1 MAKNMFIN
9 TTGLEIEKSVP
20 ALTGIDFS
28 GFKPMGLDVNI
39 GAVIS
44 DLAAKSKELKE
55 KNNYLKLQSE
65 LDKIDDAYKQE
76 YLTDPNIYS
85 TEEGRTS
92 LLKGYNSIVE
102 KKKALLS
109 AAKNGLN
116 ADQYTKISDYFK
128 QQTSSTMFKM
138 QHDINVGYIKE
149 VTDDTLLQA
158 NTVLESLTTIDDEAL
173 RNQKVG
179 DVLESFGGLRK
190 LGIDPTEMQLKF
202 AVNAQKKLTDYEIN
216 TKIINNYTNPDF
228 FLRDKNGNPI
238 LDSNGNHI
246 MDNAKK
252 NTAILALDKTFL
264 SDKAIND
271 AAKELTK
278 YIKVD
283 FNTARAYIKNNR
295 EGDWL
300 KVKAEAQ
307 KKIAYQQ
314 AIEHADIIKQEQAI
328 KNAGYDQQQK
338 VIDKKYSNWQDL
350 YGTATGS
357 IQGKDMYYDPVAVE
371 TLTGGRFNNLK
382 DMRKAGYRAKTIDEG
397 VENNV
402 KSLIANGDYEGLE
415 YTVSTL
421 FDGNAEVDMNTAAD
435 LQYVTGIPANM
446 FLAMSGK
453 YWSATTPPKQIVDM
467 IAISKRPDN
476 VSTTDLAR
484 DVANPFGN
492 FASGYEKANL
502 VAKLSVE
509 MVSQDP
515 EVAGIVKGDVNT
527 NFTTQVNKLI
537 NNYNSND
544 KVKAIVD
551 RARQMVDSNWV
562 KDNRVLYRVD
572 TNPNTKLM
580 TDAYLYGAGEQMKK
594 TGGSIEGT
602 QAYTE
607 GMSITSGANTLINLS
622 GGLTDYQISQIENGN
637 YDLRTLPRENYN
649 NAKFRELIAPY
660 IVRAL
665 TNGKMQITDVPQE
678 MYNDP
683 LVNAYYESLRNK

>member
-1 MAKNMFIN
+1 MSKNMFIN

-28 GFKPMGLDVNI
+28 GFKPTGLDMNV
-39 GAVIS
+39 GAIIS
-44 DLAAKSKELKE
+44 DLAEKSKTLKE
-55 KNNYLKLQSE
+55 KNNYLKLQGE
-65 LDKIDDAYKQE
+65 LDKIDDAYRQE

-85 TEEGRTS
+85 TEEGRKA
-92 LLKGYNSIVE
+92 LLAGYNSIVE

-109 AAKNGLN
+109 GAKSGLS
-116 ADQYTKISDYFK
+116 ADQYTKLSDYFK

-138 QHDINVGYIKE
+138 QHDINVGYVKE
-149 VTDDTLLQA
+149 VTDNTILQA
-158 NTVLESLTTIDDEAL
+158 NNVLETLTTIDDDAL

-179 DVLESFGGLRK
+179 DTLEMFDGLRQ

-228 FLRDKNGNPI
+228 FLKDKNGNPI

-246 MDNAKK
+246 IDNAKK

-264 SDKAIND
+264 SDAAIDD

-283 FNTARAYIKNNR
+283 FNTARAYVKNNR

-307 KKIAYQQ
+307 NKIAYQQ
-314 AIEHADIIKQEQAI
+314 AKEYADIIKQEQAI

-338 VIDKKYSNWQDL
+338 VIDKKYDTWQNL
-350 YGTATGS
+350 YSTATGS
-357 IQGKDMYYDPVAVE
+357 VQGKEMYYDPVAVE
-371 TLTGGRFNNLK
+371 TITGGRFNNLK

-402 KSLIANGDYEGLE
+402 KSLIANRDYEGLA

-453 YWSATTPPKQIVDM
+453 YWSASTPPQQIADM

-484 DVANPFGN
+484 DIANPFGN

-502 VAKLSVE
+502 TAKLSVE
-509 MVSQDP
+509 MASQDP
-515 EVAGIVKGDVNT
+515 ELQSLIKSDVNT

-537 NNYNSND
+537 ENYNSNA
-544 KVKAIVD
+544 KVRSVIS

-580 TDAYLYGAGEQMKK
+580 TDAYLYGASEQMKK
-594 TGGSIEGT
+594 TGGSIKGT

-622 GGLTDYQISQIENGN
+622 GGLTDYQIDQIEKGN

-649 NAKFRELIAPY
+649 NPKFRELIAPY
-660 IVRAL
+660 IVRGL
-665 TNGKMQITDVPQE
+665 TNGQMQLTDVPQE
-678 MYNDP
+678 MYDDP
-683 LVNAYYESLRNK
+683 LIESYYKSLLKQ